1 MKTNTKREQII
12 QTACRLIETQGYHA
26 TGVNE
31 ILQESGAPK
40 GSLYYYFP
48 EGKEGLAVQA
58 VEHTSRVIEANIRS
72 VLDEVEDAAVV
83 IPTFMRAL
91 AQHVEESGFRAGGP
105 ITTIALESASTNDSL
120 RRACCDAYR
129 LWQDTFAAK
138 LLANGHEPDRAKRL
152 SALIIATI
160 EGAIIL
166 CRSERSIQPLMH
178 AAAEIEQLLSF
189 YDHEIEEDDSKQ

>member
-1 MKTNTKREQII
+1 MKTNTRREQII
-12 QTACRLIETQGYHA
+12 QTACQLIEMQGYHA

-48 EGKEGLAVQA
+48 NGKEELAVQA
-58 VEHTSRVIEANIRS
+58 IEHIGRVIEANIRS
-72 VLDEVEDAAVV
+72 VLDEIEDAAAA
-83 IPTFMRAL
+83 IPAFMRVL
-91 AQHVEESGFRAGGP
+91 AQHIENSGFRAGGP

-120 RRACCDAYR
+120 RRTCRDAYR
-129 LWQDTFAAK
+129 LWQAAFAAK
-138 LLANGHEPDRAKRL
+138 LRISGFDSERAKRL

-166 CRSERSIQPLMH
+166 CRGERSIQPLMN
-178 AAAEIEQLLSF
+178 AAAEIEQLLRF
-189 YDHEIEEDDSKQ
+189 YDRRIKEDISTL